1 MNLRARH
8 TFAKRWK
15 YRRADLQASSS
26 TPTPDDER
34 TKRRTFVSRTPDGFD
49 AEEETIKIRSLFD
62 LSIFPKVTKRKRERF
77 FIATIVS
84 TRRNRNSVTSFTY
97 IYISIFNVA
106 RDPTKIPNQL
116 TRGWS
121 DRRGIELNR
130 SRVRVG
136 GRIHTDKVHRRRQAK
151 RRSAETSSPSSIP
164 ATYSPGSGCR
174 LGSVQLRV
182 LISGYFMRPSPLPPR
197 RQPGLPP
204 PRPPFLRTELSTS
217 PRALLHVDPPSR
229 PPCTP
234 PRPAKVH
241 RTAPLTEQYG
251 QEVYS

>member
-1 MNLRARH
+1 M
-8 TFAKRWK
+8 
-15 YRRADLQASSS
+15 
-26 TPTPDDER
+26 
-34 TKRRTFVSRTPDGFD
+34 D

-97 IYISIFNVA
+97 IYIFIFSVA

-182 LISGYFMRPSPLPPR
+182 LISGYFMRPSPLPPADSLAYR
-197 RQPGLPP
+197 RPVPLSSGPNSPP
-204 PRPPFLRTELSTS
+204 PRVLSSMSTH
-217 PRALLHVDPPSR
+217 PLVLPAPLPVLLK
-229 PPCTP
+229 C
-234 PRPAKVH
+234 
-241 RTAPLTEQYG
+241 TAPRH
-251 QEVYS
+251 

>member
-1 MNLRARH
+1 MGDDRSSFRPFPSPLHFVHILASSLRNAYPYAIAMNLRARH

-97 IYISIFNVA
+97 IYIFYIQ
-106 RDPTKIPNQL
+106 RG
-116 TRGWS
+116 TRS
-121 DRRGIELNR
+121 DQD
-130 SRVRVG
+130 S
-136 GRIHTDKVHRRRQAK
+136 
-151 RRSAETSSPSSIP
+151 
-164 ATYSPGSGCR
+164 
-174 LGSVQLRV
+174 
-182 LISGYFMRPSPLPPR
+182 
-197 RQPGLPP
+197 
-204 PRPPFLRTELSTS
+204 
-217 PRALLHVDPPSR
+217 
-229 PPCTP
+229 
-234 PRPAKVH
+234 
-241 RTAPLTEQYG
+241 
-251 QEVYS
+251 

>member
-1 MNLRARH
+1 MFSNCLRNCV
-8 TFAKRWK
+8 
-15 YRRADLQASSS
+15 DL
-26 TPTPDDER
+26 
-34 TKRRTFVSRTPDGFD
+34 
-49 AEEETIKIRSLFD
+49 LFD
-62 LSIFPKVTKRKRERF
+62 LSIIPEETRRNRGRL

-97 IYISIFNVA
+97 IYIYIFIVA
-106 RDPTKIPNQL
+106 RDPTKISNQL

-136 GRIHTDKVHRRRQAK
+136 EGRIHTDKVHRRRQAK

-182 LISGYFMRPSPLPPR
+182 LISGYFMRPSPLPHSLAYRRPSPFPPDRTPPPLARSPACSPPR
-197 RQPGLPP
+197 R
-204 PRPPFLRTELSTS
+204 
-217 PRALLHVDPPSR
+217 PS
-229 PPCTP
+229 PCTP
-234 PRPAKVH
+234 PVPLKC
-241 RTAPLTEQYG
+241 TAPRH
-251 QEVYS
+251 